1 MASETFDSDSNISE
15 TLKSMQKTL
24 THLQN
29 EVKSLKSNKQA
40 RPEYR
45 NNLKQSLGSHDYKC
59 YSCGKSCHM
68 KRNCPQRSRV
78 QISASS
84 PKLGTQTFSHSKN
97 SSKDPAYKT
106 SATVGVHILSAEA
119 GIFVKAKVNGVL
131 TNLLINTGATAT
143 IVNTKLYRQMSNVS
157 LSPSQREILTANGK
171 SLQVMGKTIADFEFE
186 NFQYSNIAVI
196 ANINVDG
203 IVGVRFYESSQCSY
217 RHRTEPNHSS
227 GA

>member
-1 MASETFDSDSNISE
+1 MAVASETFDSDSNISE

-24 THLQN
+24 TNLQN

-119 GIFVKAKVNGVL
+119 GIFVKAKVN
-131 TNLLINTGATAT
+131 
-143 IVNTKLYRQMSNVS
+143 VS